1 MALFQSSKDLF
12 ELIPRPESISGSRFQ
27 KEDELFSIE
36 GKTVVIVDEWST
48 DEVVGTKVTPEVTL
62 RKDTLIVI
70 TVVASVLVC
79 LAFLFG
85 RATARDGTA
94 AAENTEQT
102 KQELPKNVFDPKQN
116 QGEAIPRLTPNYAV
130 DRGQGQ
136 QQAAP
141 ETPAVPERQAAQGK
155 YECQVVTTTSD
166 KAAAVVKYLN
176 ESPQSPIAGRNDLK
190 GYVRGRRAVRIKGF
204 VEKDQAIL
212 KRIHKMKDPT
222 GGGHFKGAL
231 FLKSSR

>member
-48 DEVVGTKVTPEVTL
+48 DQVVGTKVTPEVTL

-79 LAFLFG
+79 LAFLVG

-94 AAENTEQT
+94 AAESATQT

-116 QGEAIPRLTPNYAV
+116 QGQAIPRLTPSYAN
-130 DRGQGQ
+130 DGASTEESAPTNTP
-136 QQAAP
+136 AAP
-141 ETPAVPERQAAQGK
+141 VRQAAKGK
-155 YECQVVTTTSD
+155 FECQVVTTTSS
-166 KAAAVVKYLN
+166 KAADVVKYLN

-190 GYVRGRRAVRIKGF
+190 AYVRGRRAVRIKGF

-212 KRIHKMKDPT
+212 GRIHKMKDPT

-231 FLKSSR
+231 FLQTSR

>member
-12 ELIPRPESISGSRFQ
+12 ELIPRPESVSGSRFQ
-27 KEDELFSIE
+27 NADELFSIE

-79 LAFLFG
+79 LAFLVG
-85 RATARDGTA
+85 RATARDGSA
-94 AAENTEQT
+94 APETSEQT
-102 KQELPKNVFDPKQN
+102 KQELPKNVFDPNQKQS
-116 QGEAIPRLTPNYAV
+116 QPIPRLQPNYT
-130 DRGQGQ
+130 RGE
-136 QQAAP
+136 
-141 ETPAVPERQAAQGK
+141 ETPAPQPEEIAAQPERQAAQGK
-155 YECQVVTTTSD
+155 FECQVVTTTSS
-166 KAAAVVKYLN
+166 KAEAVVKYLN
-176 ESPQSPIAGRNDLK
+176 TSPQSPIAGRNDLK
-190 GYVRGRRAVRIKGF
+190 AYVRGRRAVRIKGF

-222 GGGHFKGAL
+222 GGGHFKQAL
-231 FLKSSR
+231 FMRASRS